1 MTIAIVSFKQLGD
14 ILMLEPA
21 SRLLAERSGEKVHLF
36 AKRDFAPIIGLMPEA
51 VPKMWTP
58 LLYDELFA
66 LHEGTKAT
74 RRAAT
79 LLARRKSLVV
89 SNPRS
94 LRWEHRLVYG
104 GMFAHPAG
112 LRYMARYFFEEVGGS
127 PERFTPPRLARPPES
142 WRPAQLDLPDRYLVV
157 HPTAAW
163 RNKHWTPERW
173 AATIDFLEAH
183 AGIPVVVSAG
193 GTQAERRHCDAILAV
208 VKGKPLVAAGKTSIA
223 EYAWLIANAAG
234 LVAIDGSSC
243 HFADAFS
250 VPAVKLF
257 GQTSEHSWFHARPDS
272 WLVVSGPQRVYQRP
286 PAAEIPLAAVLEA
299 TRAMLAAIERRGAV
313 RLAGARPADAR
324 QAARGSLAAG
334 TGSGGNGDG

>member
-21 SRLLAERSGEKVHLF
+21 SRFLAERSGEKVHLF
-36 AKRDFAPIIGLMPEA
+36 AKRDFAPIVGLMPEA
-51 VPKMWTP
+51 VARMWTP
-58 LLYDELFA
+58 LLYEELFA

-74 RRAAT
+74 RRAAM
-79 LLARRKSLVV
+79 LLARRKSLRV

-104 GMFAHPAG
+104 QAFAHPAG
-112 LRYMARYFFEEVGGS
+112 VRYMARFFYEEVGGP

-142 WRPAQLDLPDRYLVV
+142 WRPAQLDLPDRYVVV

-173 AATIDFLEAH
+173 SATIDFLAAN
-183 AGIPVVVSAG
+183 AGIKVVMSAG
-193 GTQAERRHCDAILAV
+193 GTPAERRHCDAILAT
-208 VKGKPLVAAGKTSIA
+208 VKRKPLVTAGKTSIA

-286 PAAEIPLAAVLEA
+286 PAAEIPLDAVLEA
-299 TRAMLAAIERRGAV
+299 TRAMLAAIERRG
-313 RLAGARPADAR
+313 GARPPDAR
-324 QAARGSLAAG
+324 PATRASLAAG
-334 TGSGGNGDG
+334 SG